1 MKLIHFTDTSS
12 KEHFVNPAHIVQL
25 TKSEWCTGGFRFYIY
40 IAGGEQSMYSAS
52 ESEIDEETYK
62 DIIQQLLA
70 I

>member
-1 MKLIHFTDTSS
+1 MKLIHFTDTSN
-12 KEHFVNPAHIVQL
+12 KEHFVNPTHITQL
-25 TKSEWCTGGFRFYIY
+25 TKNEWCTGGLRFYIY